1 MQPAIV
7 AFAQPRKRLW
17 SGPGMADL
25 TVDPAG
31 ANTGGISPGLLFG
44 AGYPTG
50 EGVSSNRSPGANQWG
65 LDFYTGHAC
74 RLSITNTGGVGIG
87 VTDPGAGARLGVAG
101 NVVLDN
107 TALFGFGNTGEWIM
121 SERHAE
127 QGDNLYGLSLA
138 TGHAT
143 RLTITNSG
151 NVGIGTTTPGQTLT
165 VQGVIESTVGGIKYP
180 DGTVQTSATRI
191 GIQGDKGRKGATGNQ
206 GPQGEAGIAKQSIAI
221 CGPNPCNLECA
232 HVAASVSG
240 PCVVTADSG
249 SCEMFQGYCCVCM

>member
-1 MQPAIV
+1 MGN
-7 AFAQPRKRLW
+7 RGRW
-17 SGPGMADL
+17 GEGMADL

-107 TALFGFGNTGEWIM
+107 TALFGFGNTGEWIT

-180 DGTVQTSATRI
+180 DGTVQTSAI
-191 GIQGDKGRKGATGNQ
+191 VQ
-206 GPQGEAGIAKQSIAI
+206 GPKGLVGDQGAPGMLGKKGPPGISLKSFAA
-221 CGPNPCNLECA
+221 CGPIQCGLICDQVLAEQ
-232 HVAASVSG
+232 SG
-240 PCVVTADSG
+240 PCSVTSQTG
-249 SCEMFQGYCCVCM
+249 SCTNAAGYCCVCTA